1 MRKMHIPLLLWLL
14 CAGLWLAV
22 AVDKSS
28 GNEGSIIPAVKESN
42 GETTDATS
50 GQRMPDKTEPAGHA
64 LSRTTADCIN
74 INSASANDLDALPG
88 IGPVIAQRIVDFRK
102 TNGLFAGLD
111 DVDRVKGIGP
121 ALLQKLGDRICF

>member
-22 AVDKSS
+22 AVDKN
-28 GNEGSIIPAVKESN
+28 GGDEGSIFPAIKESN
-42 GETTDATS
+42 GETTDATFE
-50 GQRMPDKTEPAGHA
+50 QRIPVKMELAGHA
-64 LSRTTADCIN
+64 PSRAADCIN
-74 INSASANDLDALPG
+74 INSASVNELDALPG
-88 IGPVIAQRIVDFRK
+88 IGPVIAGRIVDFRK
-102 TNGLFAGLD
+102 TNGPFAGLN